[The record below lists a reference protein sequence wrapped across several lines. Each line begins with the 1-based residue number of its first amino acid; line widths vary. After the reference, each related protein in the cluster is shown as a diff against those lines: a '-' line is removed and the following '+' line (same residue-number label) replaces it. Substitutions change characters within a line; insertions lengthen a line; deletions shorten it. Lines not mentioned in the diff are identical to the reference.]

1 MADRGQDATRP
12 SEVLAVRRPDPPHS
26 ADAAVPV
33 HSRNP
38 LRRVY
43 GWILSW
49 ANHPWGTLVLAI
61 LAFLDSFI
69 FPIPPLFLQV
79 ALSLER
85 PRRSFWYAFVDTS
98 ASVVGSIIGF
108 AIGYALYSSV
118 GKWVV
123 STWHLE
129 TAFVRAGAEFQH
141 NAFVFILIYS
151 FLPFPY
157 KVITIA
163 SGFFKIGLPT
173 LLFASTVGRGFRF
186 FGLGALAFFMGP
198 QVKTFIDRYF
208 NLVCVGIGVLVIG
221 VLAAMKVFANG

>member
-1 MADRGQDATRP
+1 MSG
-12 SEVLAVRRPDPPHS
+12 S
-26 ADAAVPV
+26 
-33 HSRNP
+33 SRNP

-108 AIGYALYSSV
+108 TIGYALYNSV

-123 STWHLE
+123 STWHLQ
-129 TAFVRAGAEFQH
+129 TAFAHAGTEFER
-141 NAFVFILIYS
+141 NAFAFILIYS

-173 LLFASTVGRGFRF
+173 LLLASTVGRGFRF

-208 NLVCVGIGVLVIG
+208 NLVCVGIGLLVVA
-221 VLAAMKVFANG
+221 VLAAMKIFANG